1 VSAIANNIH
10 MKRKTMNRKLMTL
23 MAFCAFG
30 VTTTAVP
37 AYSGSLETFR
47 VTVPFAFM
55 AGAVNMPAGDYTVL
69 EAESHVVMLRGSRRS
84 AMLLATAG
92 DEGDS
97 YKTALTFRH
106 TDRGYFLQTVCSGGA
121 PANLFRVVTE
131 TEK

>member
-1 VSAIANNIH
+1 
-10 MKRKTMNRKLMTL
+10 MNKKLMTL
-23 MAFCAFG
+23 MAFCALG

-37 AYSGSLETFR
+37 AIGGSMETFR

-55 AGAVNMPAGDYTVL
+55 AGATNMPAGDYTVL
-69 EAESHVVMLRGSRRS
+69 EGESHVVMLRGNRRS

-92 DEGDS
+92 NEGDS

-106 TDRGYFLQTVCSGGA
+106 TDRGYFLQTVCAGGS
-121 PANLFRVVTE
+121 ANLLRVASE